1 MSPGRRYYLRLG
13 SDDLDQARRYR
24 TRADAVAAYG
34 YAARELAQ
42 YGQDLDA
49 SVHLAASRAELDEY
63 PDLVLSLGPRGG
75 VHVGRA

>member
-1 MSPGRRYYLRLG
+1 MSARYFLRMG
-13 SDDLDQARRYR
+13 SDDLDQATRYR

-34 YAARELAQ
+34 YAARELAE

-49 SVHLAASRAELDEY
+49 SIHLAPTRAELAEY

-75 VHVGRA
+75 VRVERA

>member
-1 MSPGRRYYLRLG
+1 MSARYFLRMG

-34 YAARELAQ
+34 YAARELAE

-49 SVHLAASRAELDEY
+49 SVHLAPTRAELVEY

-75 VHVGRA
+75 VRVERA

>member
-1 MSPGRRYYLRLG
+1 MSARYFLRMG
-13 SDDLDQARRYR
+13 SDDLDQATRFR

-34 YAARELAQ
+34 YAARELAE

-49 SVHLAASRAELDEY
+49 SIHLAPTRAELVEY

-75 VHVGRA
+75 VRVERA

>member
-1 MSPGRRYYLRLG
+1 MTAARYYLRLG

-24 TRADAVAAYG
+24 TRAATVAAYA

-42 YGQDLDA
+42 YGQDLAA
-49 SVHLAASRAELDEY
+49 SVHQAPSRAELDEY

-75 VHVGRA
+75 LRVERA

>member
-1 MSPGRRYYLRLG
+1 MSARYFLRLG

-24 TRADAVAAYG
+24 TRAAAVAAYG
-34 YAARELAQ
+34 HAAREQAE

-49 SVHLAASRAELDEY
+49 SVHLAPTRAELVEY

-75 VHVGRA
+75 VRVERA

>member
-1 MSPGRRYYLRLG
+1 MSALYFLRLG

-34 YAARELAQ
+34 YDARDLAEL
-42 YGQDLDA
+42 GQELDA
-49 SVHLAASRAELDEY
+49 SIHLAPSRAELSEY

-75 VHVGRA
+75 IRVERA

>member
-1 MSPGRRYYLRLG
+1 MKTRYYLRIG

-34 YAARELAQ
+34 YAARELAE
-42 YGQDLDA
+42 YGQDLGA
-49 SVHLAASRAELDEY
+49 SIHLAPTRAELAEY

-75 VHVGRA
+75 IRVERA

>member
-1 MSPGRRYYLRLG
+1 MSARYFLRMG

-34 YAARELAQ
+34 YAARELAE
-42 YGQDLDA
+42 YGQDLNA
-49 SVHLAASRAELDEY
+49 SVHLAPTRAELVEY

-75 VHVGRA
+75 VRVERA

>member
-1 MSPGRRYYLRLG
+1 MSARYYLRLG

-34 YAARELAQ
+34 YAARELAE
-42 YGQDLDA
+42 YGQNLDA
-49 SVHLAASRAELDEY
+49 SIHLAATRAELVEY

-75 VHVGRA
+75 VRVGRA

>member
-1 MSPGRRYYLRLG
+1 MSARYFLRLG

-34 YAARELAQ
+34 DAARELAE

-49 SVHLAASRAELDEY
+49 SIHLAPSRADLVEY
-63 PDLVLSLGPRGG
+63 PDLVLSLGSRGG
-75 VHVGRA
+75 VRVERA

>member
-1 MSPGRRYYLRLG
+1 MSARYFLRLG

-24 TRADAVAAYG
+24 TRAAAVAAYG
-34 YAARELAQ
+34 HAARELAE

-49 SVHLAASRAELDEY
+49 SVHLAPTRAELVEY

-75 VHVGRA
+75 VRVERA

>member
-1 MSPGRRYYLRLG
+1 MSARYFLRMG

-42 YGQDLDA
+42 YGQALGG
-49 SVHLAASRAELDEY
+49 SIHLAPSRAELVEY

-75 VHVGRA
+75 IRVERA

>member
-1 MSPGRRYYLRLG
+1 MSADRYYLRLG
-13 SDDLDQARRYR
+13 SDDLDQARPYR
-24 TRADAVAAYG
+24 TRADAVAAYS

-49 SVHLAASRAELDEY
+49 SVHLAPSRAELAEY

-75 VHVGRA
+75 LRVGRA

>member
-1 MSPGRRYYLRLG
+1 MSARYFLRLG

-34 YAARELAQ
+34 HAARELAE

-49 SVHLAASRAELDEY
+49 SGPGAPTRAELVEY

-75 VHVGRA
+75 VRVERA